1 MIVPIALWTSAHLR
15 FGPAVMVSL
24 VIAAS
29 QGFACCRFFACLCG
43 KRGFLDNHALL
54 RHYRC
59 AITFA
64 MTLVGW
70 IHRLGDQSQGGLLAD
85 AAY

>member
-1 MIVPIALWTSAHLR
+1 MIVPIALWTSTHFR
-15 FGPAVMVSL
+15 FGPAVMIAL
-24 VIAAS
+24 VIAAR
-29 QGFACCRFFACLCG
+29 QGFACCPFFASLCG

-54 RHYRC
+54 RHYCC

-70 IHRLGDQSQGGLLAD
+70 IHRLRYQSQGGLLAD

>member
-1 MIVPIALWTSAHLR
+1 MIA
-15 FGPAVMVSL
+15 L

-29 QGFACCRFFACLCG
+29 QGFACCPFFASLCG

-70 IHRLGDQSQGGLLAD
+70 IHRLGYQSQGGLLAD